1 MANLFIIAGPN
12 GAGKSTASLA
22 MLRNIWDCNVF
33 INSDDIAAI
42 INPLNPEK
50 AEIEASRR
58 MLRRIDEQLA
68 KQNDFAIETTLSAR
82 SLIKLVRQAQQIGYK
97 VHLFFFWL
105 ASAEQAQA
113 RVKQRVSEGG
123 HHVADDVIFRR
134 YYLGLKNL
142 VNIYLPAC
150 DYVAVIDK
158 SKIATSDIVRKETL
172 QGEIKIFDA
181 EKWKQINDNATYLLS

>member
-50 AEIEASRR
+50 AEIEATRR
-58 MLRRIDEQLA
+58 MVTRIDEQLA
-68 KQNDFAIETTLSAR
+68 KNNDFAIETTLSAR
-82 SLIKLVRQAQQIGYK
+82 SLLILVRKAHQLGYK

-105 ASAEQAQA
+105 ASAEQAKA
-113 RVKQRVSEGG
+113 RVRQRVSEGG
-123 HHVADDVIFRR
+123 HHVPDNVIERR

-142 VNIYLPAC
+142 VRIYMPNC
-150 DYVAVIDK
+150 DYVAVVDK
-158 SKIATSDIVRKETL
+158 SKITTADIARKETL
-172 QGEIKIFDA
+172 QGELRIFDE
-181 EKWKQINDNATYLLS
+181 EKWKQIQDNIR

>member
-22 MLRNIWDCNVF
+22 MLRNIWDCKEF

-58 MLRRIDEQLA
+58 MLQRIDEQLA
-68 KQNDFAIETTLSAR
+68 KNNDFAIETTLSAR
-82 SLIKLVRQAQQIGYK
+82 TLIKLIRSAHEAGYK

-105 ASAEQAQA
+105 ASAEQAKA
-113 RVKQRVSEGG
+113 RVHQRVSEGG
-123 HHVADDVIFRR
+123 HNVSDNVVERR
-134 YYLGLKNL
+134 YYSGLKNL
-142 VNIYLPAC
+142 VRLYLPAC
-150 DYVAVIDK
+150 DYVAIIDK
-158 SKIATSDIVRKETL
+158 SKITTADIARKETL
-172 QGEIKIFDA
+172 NGELRIFDD
-181 EKWKQINDNATYLLS
+181 EKWKQIKENIK

>member
-68 KQNDFAIETTLSAR
+68 KQSDFAIETTLSAR
-82 SLIKLVRQAQQIGYK
+82 SLIVLVKKAHTLGYK

-105 ASAEQAQA
+105 ASAEQAKA
-113 RVKQRVSEGG
+113 RVHQRVSEGG
-123 HHVADDVIFRR
+123 HNVPDNVVERR
-134 YYLGLKNL
+134 YYLGLQNL
-142 VNIYLPAC
+142 IKLYLTTC

-158 SKIATSDIVRKETL
+158 SKVTTADIARKETL
-172 QGEIKIFDA
+172 NGEIRVFDE
-181 EKWKQINDNATYLLS
+181 EKWKQIQDNIK

>member
-1 MANLFIIAGPN
+1 MPNLFIIAGPN

-105 ASAEQAQA
+105 ANAEQAQA
-113 RVKQRVSEGG
+113 RVRQRVSEGG
-123 HHVADDVIFRR
+123 HHVDDDVIFRR
-134 YYLGLKNL
+134 YYLGLRNL
-142 VNIYLPAC
+142 VRIYLPAC

-172 QGEIKIFDA
+172 QGEIKIFDV
-181 EKWKQINDNATYLLS
+181 EKWKQINDNAEYKLS

>member
-1 MANLFIIAGPN
+1 MPNLFIIAGPN

-22 MLRNIWDCNVF
+22 MLRNIWDCHEF

-50 AEIEASRR
+50 AEIEATRR
-58 MLRRIDEQLA
+58 MLERIDEQLA

-82 SLIKLVRQAQQIGYK
+82 SLIILIRQAQKLGYK

-113 RVKQRVSEGG
+113 RVHQRVNEGG
-123 HHVADDVIFRR
+123 HHVPDEVIYRR

-142 VNIYLPAC
+142 VKLYLPIC

-158 SKIATSDIVRKETL
+158 SRVTTADIVRKET
-172 QGEIKIFDA
+172 QNGEIRVFDD
-181 EKWKQINDNATYLLS
+181 EKWKQILEIINTKTK

>member
-50 AEIEASRR
+50 AEIEATRR
-58 MLRRIDEQLA
+58 MLWRIDEQLA

-82 SLIKLVRQAQQIGYK
+82 SLNILVKKAHQLGYK

-113 RVKQRVSEGG
+113 RVHQRVSEGG
-123 HHVADDVIFRR
+123 HHVPDNVVERR
-134 YYLGLKNL
+134 YYSGLKNL
-142 VNIYLPAC
+142 IKLYLPIC

-158 SKIATSDIVRKETL
+158 SKVTTADIARKETL
-172 QGEIKIFDA
+172 GGELKVFDE
-181 EKWKQINDNATYLLS
+181 EKWKQIQDNITR